1 MLAGMTYVGEVRGQ
15 GRPRLARS
23 GHAYKD
29 AESRAYEQR
38 LAQCWVEQ
46 SGASFDGPVK
56 VNISV
61 WRHLP
66 RSKPKGVTEEPD
78 TLKPDADN
86 IAKAVLDALNGVAWR
101 DDSQVVAMSVRKFPR
116 RRVPTDTDMLY
127 VVVKSEE
134 S

>member
-1 MLAGMTYVGEVRGQ
+1 MLAGMTYAGKVRGQ
-15 GRPRLARS
+15 GRPRFTRS

-29 AESRAYEQR
+29 AASRAYEAA
-38 LAQCWVEQ
+38 LARCWAEQ
-46 SGASFDGPVK
+46 SGACFDGPVR

-66 RSKPKGVTEEPD
+66 RSKPKGVSEEPD

-101 DDSQVVAMSVRKFPR
+101 DDSQVVALSVRKFPR
-116 RRVPTDTDMLY
+116 LRVPTDTDMLY
-127 VVVKSEE
+127 VVVESEE
-134 S
+134 E